1 MKFSD
6 GNWLIREGF
15 EIFSPVQFHDL
26 AVEEGAITVYATPSP
41 VENRSGMLDT
51 MLFTIRFSAP
61 LKDVIRV
68 QMFHHK
74 GVRDRGPHFALHMTN
89 EKAQVENRED
99 EVIFT
104 NGRLSVKIQKRFP
117 WSVAFYQDGKRI
129 SGSGFRSMAYILEH
143 KQTAYMREQLDLG
156 VGETIYGLGERFTP
170 FVKNGQTVDIWNQ
183 DGGTGTE
190 QAYKNIPFYVSNKG
204 YGVFVNHPE
213 LVSFEVG
220 SEKVSKVQFSV
231 KGESLDYFL
240 IGGPTVKQV
249 LENYTTLTGKPGL
262 PPAWSFGLWLTTSFT
277 TDYDEQTVR
286 HFVDGMRERDIP
298 LRVFHFDCFWMKEFQ
313 WCDFQWDE
321 RIFPEPEQ
329 MLKRLK
335 EKGLKICVWINP
347 YIAQQSPL
355 FEEGMEK
362 GYLLKRPN
370 GDVWQWDKWQP
381 GMGIVDFTNP
391 DARKWYT
398 DHLRRL
404 VDMGVDCF
412 KTDFGER
419 IPTDVVY
426 DDGSDPEKMHN
437 YYTYLYN
444 QAVYEVL
451 EEKLGRGE
459 AVLFARSATAGCQKF
474 PVHWG
479 GDCSADYESMA
490 ESLRGGLS
498 LGMSGFGFWS
508 HDIGGFESN
517 SSADVYKRWLA
528 FGLLSSHSRLHGSRY
543 YRVPWL
549 YDEEAVDV
557 ARFFTKLKCRLMPYL
572 YGAAVETART
582 GVPMMRAMVVEYP
595 DDPACLYLDRQYML
609 GDALL
614 VAPVMSEEGEVFYYL
629 PEGQWI
635 HLLNGDIKEGGRW
648 FHGQY
653 DYFSLPLYVRA
664 NSIIAFGQRDDR
676 PDYDFPDGV
685 KLHLFALQDG
695 KRAETTVYD
704 ISGREAL
711 NVVAERVGDVIDV
724 HVHFIGEQKNR
735 WSVVLRGVDIVRE
748 VEGGRAK
755 TGKEGIAVL
764 PDHGSN
770 VLRIHL

>member
-437 YYTYLYN
+437 YYTFLYN

-614 VAPVMSEEGEVFYYL
+614 VAPVMSEEGEVSYYL

>member
-490 ESLRGGLS
+490 ESLR
-498 LGMSGFGFWS
+498 FWS

-614 VAPVMSEEGEVFYYL
+614 VAPVMSEEGEVSYYL

>member
-614 VAPVMSEEGEVFYYL
+614 VAPVMSEEGEVSYYL

-764 PDHGSN
+764 PDHGNN

>member
-614 VAPVMSEEGEVFYYL
+614 VAPVMSEEGEVSYYL

-735 WSVVLRGVDIVRE
+735 WSVVLRGMDIVRE